1 MCKYNRCIAC
11 TITNKGKFYLL
22 TYLFNT
28 INAYYRCHAICW
40 KWHHHTW
47 HQYNYNACSLQKK
60 ITHLWQLSP
69 IFPRQTPVW
78 YGFPWQP
85 GPDHPPDSREFWD
98 TDADTGVVP
107 LVCLGSQYHLKLLK
121 TNRYY
126 TQLKYSKFFYN
137 LFFSIYMLA
146 IYLCIVN
153 ICGVSI
159 VWKFVQM
166 KLCPLVSVYIKQ
178 RLCFHYLLGDL
189 YSLVW
194 SNFQNIR
201 K

>member
-1 MCKYNRCIAC
+1 MQLLNKYNRCIAC
-11 TITNKGKFYLL
+11 TITNICKFYLL

-28 INAYYRCHAICW
+28 INAYYRCHAVCW

-47 HQYNYNACSLQKK
+47 HQYNYNACFLQKK

-126 TQLKYSKFFYN
+126 TQLKYSRFFYN
-137 LFFSIYMLA
+137 LFFQYICCQVTSVLSIFVDCQLFESLYRWNLVHLF
-146 IYLCIVN
+146 LCVLNKDFVFI
-153 ICGVSI
+153 ICWGI
-159 VWKFVQM
+159 
-166 KLCPLVSVYIKQ
+166 CI
-178 RLCFHYLLGDL
+178 H
-189 YSLVW
+189 
-194 SNFQNIR
+194 
-201 K
+201 

>member
-1 MCKYNRCIAC
+1 MLPTEN
-11 TITNKGKFYLL
+11 
-22 TYLFNT
+22 
-28 INAYYRCHAICW
+28 
-40 KWHHHTW
+40 
-47 HQYNYNACSLQKK
+47 NYNACSLQKK

-126 TQLKYSKFFYN
+126 TQLKYSRFFLIHTSTTY
-137 LFFSIYMLA
+137 FFKICAVKLPLYCQ
-146 IYLCIVN
+146 YLWIVN
-153 ICGVSI
+153 CLKVCTDENLSTC
-159 VWKFVQM
+159 F
-166 KLCPLVSVYIKQ
+166 CVY
-178 RLCFHYLLGDL
+178 
-189 YSLVW
+189 
-194 SNFQNIR
+194 
-201 K
+201 

>member
-1 MCKYNRCIAC
+1 MLPTEN
-11 TITNKGKFYLL
+11 
-22 TYLFNT
+22 
-28 INAYYRCHAICW
+28 
-40 KWHHHTW
+40 
-47 HQYNYNACSLQKK
+47 NYNACSLQKK

-137 LFFSIYMLA
+137 LFFQYICCQVTSVLSIFVDCQLFESLYRWNLVHLF
-146 IYLCIVN
+146 LCVLNKDFVFI
-153 ICGVSI
+153 ICWGI
-159 VWKFVQM
+159 
-166 KLCPLVSVYIKQ
+166 CI
-178 RLCFHYLLGDL
+178 H
-189 YSLVW
+189 
-194 SNFQNIR
+194 
-201 K
+201 